1 MNRTPAAQRY
11 LRRFTVVTAA
21 YVLLI
26 AANVGVSWAF
36 DPSQTILGLMAI
48 VAALPI
54 VGMLIVLGI
63 YLREESDEFVRDRI
77 VLSMLIG
84 LGVLLSLSSILGMLQ
99 FEGLVGE
106 LPVFLAFP
114 IWCGAWGIAQSL
126 LALRDKRADAA

>member
-1 MNRTPAAQRY
+1 MDRTPAAQRY
-11 LRRFTVVTAA
+11 LRRFTLVTAV

>member
-11 LRRFTVVTAA
+11 LRRFAVVTLA

-26 AANVGVSWAF
+26 AANVGVSRAL
-36 DPSQTILGLMAI
+36 DPSQTVLGLMAI
-48 VAALPI
+48 LTALPI
-54 VGMLIVLGI
+54 IGMLVVLGV

-77 VLSMLIG
+77 ILSMLIG

-114 IWCGAWGIAQSL
+114 IWCGAWGIAQSV

>member
-11 LRRFTVVTAA
+11 LRRFTIVTAA
-21 YVLLI
+21 YILLI
-26 AANVGVSWAF
+26 AANVGVSRAF
-36 DPSQTILGLMAI
+36 DPSQTVLGLMAI

>member
-11 LRRFTVVTAA
+11 LRRFTLVTAA

-36 DPSQTILGLMAI
+36 DPSQTILALMAI

>member
-1 MNRTPAAQRY
+1 MDRTPAAQRY
-11 LRRFTVVTAA
+11 LRRFTLVTAA

-26 AANVGVSWAF
+26 AANVGVSWTF

>member
-1 MNRTPAAQRY
+1 MNRTLAAQRY

-26 AANVGVSWAF
+26 AANVGVSRAF
-36 DPSQTILGLMAI
+36 DPSQTVLGLMAI
-48 VAALPI
+48 LTALPI
-54 VGMLIVLGI
+54 VGMLAVLGI
-63 YLREESDEFVRDRI
+63 YLREENDEFVRDRI
-77 VLSMLIG
+77 ILSMLVG

-99 FEGLVGE
+99 FERLVGE

-126 LALRDKRADAA
+126 LAWRDKRADAA

>member
-21 YVLLI
+21 YILLI
-26 AANVGVSWAF
+26 AANVGVSRAF
-36 DPSQTILGLMAI
+36 DPSQTVLGLMAI